1 MADLNRPTSQG
12 DSLTAREHDLDLR
25 EQHLRSRFQEAKVLK
40 WRLSGLLQDI
50 PARERD
56 LEAREAALQER
67 LAGELSLLDKVAV
80 REGLVH
86 TREVIADARQRDQ
99 DIRERTISQLYART
113 VSRMRDMEHA
123 WGYSGVGGEEGAAD
137 YEDGGSS
144 EGSR

>member
-1 MADLNRPTSQG
+1 M
-12 DSLTAREHDLDLR
+12 AREHYLDIR
-25 EQHLRSRFQEAKVLK
+25 EQRLRSRFQEAKVLK
-40 WRLSGLLQDI
+40 WRLCGLLQDI

-56 LEAREAALQER
+56 LKAREAALQER
-67 LAGELSLLDKVAV
+67 LAGELSLLNKVAT

-86 TREVIADARQRDQ
+86 TREVMANARQQDQ
-99 DIRERTISQLYART
+99 DIRDRNISQLYARA

-123 WGYSGVGGEEGAAD
+123 WGYSGIGDEEEAE